1 MISKDTLNYKK
12 RDKVERIYL
21 GKRTW
26 LQRVAQRFKQLTS
39 INFGRTTT
47 WSYDRSYSSR
57 DGTINYREL
66 AGEGRNNAI
75 VYAAMDLLATTFA
88 QSPIVVKQLS
98 GDQEV
103 IVPNHEMVQRIRRP
117 NDYYSGQL
125 LWKAT
130 MIDYAFGNAYWLKV
144 RSGAGKPVQF
154 YWVPSHTITPM
165 WPNDNTTVF
174 ISHYEY
180 TPNGTVINVAPEDVL
195 HFRNGLDPKNI
206 RKGLS
211 PLGALLREIVTDE
224 EAAEFTHTILR
235 NLGVTGM
242 IISPSNEKGKIT
254 QADADKI
261 KASVMNRTQGDRRG
275 EPLVIG
281 GSIKVDQMAT
291 DVTKLDLSAIRHIPE
306 ERITAIFGTPAIL
319 LGLGTGLENATY
331 SNVDGLRRIFYE
343 NKVIP
348 IQNFIAADLHTQLMS
363 DYVSNVDAFTIEF
376 DNENVRVLKEDETQQ
391 VDRLLKELESGAL
404 TVNEYR
410 AERDRE
416 PYPTDMYML
425 ASRIIPV
432 AVDDIVKKATVQDQP
447 EALAAGNQGALPPG
461 DGNDTTTTTNADG
474 STVTSSSTS
483 SAGKAR
489 TTTTSTKD
497 ISDSVDRIRARMI
510 GQCANDVHAYLNEQR
525 AFVVAQIEDQSKAR
539 KIRINWPRVQQ
550 DYDTLKGVLEPW
562 YKRTLTA
569 VHDVVQD
576 ILDTRYELTGTDE
589 RTYLKAAALNI
600 KGINEYTRTSVA
612 KAVATS
618 VELDETVEELAM
630 RINDLYVFSESRAL
644 EIARTELAQATNLSQ
659 IESYKASDVV
669 VGVRITD
676 GDQDSVCAAL
686 NGRRVK
692 IAEARSIP
700 PLGHPNCVRR
710 FWHILD
716 AAELAES
723 EAA

>member
-1 MISKDTLNYKK
+1 MLNVETVNYHK
-12 RDKVERIYL
+12 RDTIERIHM

-26 LQRVAQRFKQLTS
+26 LQRTVAKIKQLTT
-39 INFGRTTT
+39 INFTRGAMWTF
-47 WSYDRSYSSR
+47 DRGYTSR

-75 VYAAMDLLATTFA
+75 VYSALDLLSTSFA
-88 QSPIVVKQLS
+88 QSPLVVKKII
-98 GDQEV
+98 GDQED
-103 IVPNHEMVQRIRRP
+103 IIPNHDMVKTIRRP
-117 NDYYSGQL
+117 NDYYSGEL

-130 MIDYAFGNAYWLKV
+130 IIDYCFGNAYWRKI
-144 RSGAGKPVQF
+144 RSGAGKPVQY
-154 YWVPSHTITPM
+154 YWMPASLIEPA
-165 WPNDNTTVF
+165 WPFDDPTVF

-180 TPNGTVINVAPEDVL
+180 FPNGMIEKIPVQDVV
-195 HFRNGLDPKNI
+195 HFRNGMDPKNV

-235 NLGVTGM
+235 NMGVTGM
-242 IISPSNEKGKIT
+242 VISPSTDKGKIS
-254 QADADKI
+254 QPDADKI
-261 KASVMNRTQGDRRG
+261 KASVMSRTTGDRRG

-291 DVTKLDLSAIRHIPE
+291 DVTRLDLGSIRHLPE

-319 LGLGTGLENATY
+319 LGLGTGLQNATY

-348 IQNFIAADLHTQLMS
+348 LQGFVAADLHTQLLEDFEADTESFM
-363 DYVSNVDAFTIEF
+363 VSF

-391 VDRLLKELESGAL
+391 VDRLIKELESGGL

-410 AERDRE
+410 AERGRE

-425 ASRIIPV
+425 SSRLTPI

-447 EALAAGNQGALPPG
+447 VQLQPGTATDNSGAGGTDGA
-461 DGNDTTTTTNADG
+461 ADG
-474 STVTSSSTS
+474 SGAV
-483 SAGKAR
+483 SAAAAR
-489 TTTTSTKD
+489 DGVVGTKD
-497 ISDSVDRIRARMI
+497 VGDSIDRVRARMQ
-510 GQCANDVHAYLNEQR
+510 GHCANDVHVYLEDQKN
-525 AFVVAQIEDQSKAR
+525 FVLGQIEEQSKAN
-539 KIRINWPRVQQ
+539 KIRINWPRVQE
-550 DYDTLKGVLEPW
+550 DYETLKGVVEPW
-562 YKRTLTA
+562 YKRVLVA

-576 ILDTRYELTGTDE
+576 VLDTRYELSSSDE
-589 RTYLKAAALNI
+589 RTYLKSAALNI
-600 KGINEYTRTSVA
+600 KGINEYTRMAVNNAVQQSVD
-612 KAVATS
+612 
-618 VELDETVEELAM
+618 LDETVDELAQ
-630 RINDLYVFSESRAL
+630 RIRDLYVFSESRAL
-644 EIARTELAQATNLSQ
+644 EIARTELAQATNLAQ
-659 IESYKASDVV
+659 IESYRASEVV

-676 GDQDSVCAAL
+676 GDVDKVCADL
-686 NGRRVK
+686 NGKRVK

-700 PLGHPNCVRR
+700 PLGHPNCIRR

-716 AAELAES
+716 VAELSDS